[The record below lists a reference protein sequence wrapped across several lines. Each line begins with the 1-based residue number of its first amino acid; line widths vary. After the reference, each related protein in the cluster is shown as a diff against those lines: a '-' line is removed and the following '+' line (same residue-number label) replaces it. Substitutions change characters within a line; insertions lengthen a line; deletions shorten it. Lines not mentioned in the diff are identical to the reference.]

1 MKHEAIQV
9 TPHLFQLGVSRFPAY
24 LSMGEIGMII
34 EGGTGPTTDII
45 VSQIESL
52 GIDPT
57 SIKYI
62 ALTHTHAD
70 HVGGYPRL
78 RKLWPH
84 VKIIASPTAAKLL
97 QGENFVKEFLRS
109 DKMIGDIL
117 IEKGDIQKMPPDIDE
132 YRFDVDWI
140 VEEGDKI
147 DLGHGIVW
155 EVFSTP
161 GHSPCHISLF
171 EEKERHLVAGD
182 MTGFFDPK
190 TEEDVFWP
198 NYFQSLEF
206 YCESIKRMAE
216 VPAERVLLS
225 HNGVVHM
232 DVKTYM
238 KKALRATEAY
248 HQELVE
254 RLAHGEDIKAIS
266 SEKRDFVISLGPLA
280 YSNVIEILCNLLTK
294 NSQKESEK
302 APLDYQIE

>member
-1 MKHEAIQV
+1 MKHESIQV
-9 TPHLFQLGVSRFPAY
+9 TPHLFQLGVSSFPAY

-45 VSQIESL
+45 VSQVESL

-62 ALTHTHAD
+62 VLTHTHAD

-84 VKIIASPTAAKLL
+84 VKIVASPTAAKLL
-97 QGENFVKEFLRS
+97 QGENFVKEFMRA

-117 IEKGDIQKMPPDIDE
+117 IDKGEIQEMPQGIDE
-132 YRFDVDWI
+132 YIFEVDRI
-140 VEEGDKI
+140 VEDGEKI

-171 EEKERHLVAGD
+171 EEKEKHLVAGD
-182 MTGFFDPK
+182 MTGFFDPE

-198 NYFQSLEF
+198 NYFQSLEL
-206 YCESIKRMAE
+206 YCNSIKRMAA

-225 HNGVVHM
+225 HNGVVNM
-232 DVKTYM
+232 DAKTYM
-238 KKALRATEAY
+238 NKALRATEAY

-254 RLAHGEDIKAIS
+254 RLANGEDRKAIS

-280 YSNVIEILCNLLTK
+280 YSSVIEFLCNLLTK
-294 NSQKESEK
+294 NSQKENERGS
-302 APLDYQIE
+302 LDFQID

>member
-9 TPHLFQLGVSRFPAY
+9 TPHLFQLGVSSFPAY

-45 VSQIESL
+45 VSQVESL

-57 SIKYI
+57 KIKYI

-84 VKIIASPTAAKLL
+84 VKIVAGPTAAKIV
-97 QGENFVKEFLRS
+97 QGENFAKEFLRA

-117 IEKGDIQKMPPDIDE
+117 IDKGEIQEMPPDIDE
-132 YRFDVDWI
+132 YRFEVDRI
-140 VEEGDKI
+140 VEDGVKI

-155 EVFSTP
+155 KVFSTP
-161 GHSPCHISLF
+161 GHSPCHTSFF
-171 EEKERHLVAGD
+171 EEKEKILVAGD
-182 MTGFFDPK
+182 MTGFFDPE

-198 NYFQSLEF
+198 NYFQSLEL
-206 YCESIKRMAE
+206 YCGSIKRMAA
-216 VPAERVLLS
+216 VPAENVLLS
-225 HNGVVHM
+225 HNGVVKM
-232 DVKTYM
+232 DAKTYM
-238 KKALRATEAY
+238 HKALRATEAY

-254 RLAHGEDIKAIS
+254 RLANGEDRKAIN
-266 SEKRDFVISLGPLA
+266 SEKKDFVISLGPLA
-280 YSNVIEILCNLLTK
+280 YSNVIEFLCNLLTK
-294 NSQKESEK
+294 NSQRESEK
-302 APLDYQIE
+302 GSLDFQIE

>member
-9 TPHLFQLGVSRFPAY
+9 TPHLFQLGVSSFPAY

-45 VSQIESL
+45 VFQVESL

-62 ALTHTHAD
+62 VLTHTHAD

-84 VKIIASPTAAKLL
+84 VKIVAGPTAAKVV
-97 QGENFVKEFLRS
+97 QGENFVKEFERA

-117 IEKGDIQKMPPDIDE
+117 IDKGEIKEMPPGIDE
-132 YRFDVDWI
+132 YIFEVDRI

-171 EEKERHLVAGD
+171 EEKEKLLVAGD
-182 MTGFFDPK
+182 MTGFFDPE

-198 NYFQSLEF
+198 NYFQSLEL
-206 YCESIKRMAE
+206 YCDSIKRMAA

-225 HNGVVHM
+225 HNGVVNM
-232 DVKTYM
+232 DAKTYM
-238 KKALRATEAY
+238 RKAMRATEAY

-254 RLAHGEDIKAIS
+254 RLANGEDRKAIN

-280 YSNVIEILCNLLTK
+280 YSNVIEFLCNLLTK
-294 NSQKESEK
+294 NSQKENEK
-302 APLDYQIE
+302 GSLDFQTD

>member
-1 MKHEAIQV
+1 MKHEPKQI
-9 TPHLFQLGVSRFPAY
+9 TPHLFQLGVSSFPAY

-45 VSQIESL
+45 ISQVESL

-57 SIKYI
+57 RIKYI
-62 ALTHTHAD
+62 VLTHTHAD

-84 VKIIASPTAAKLL
+84 VKILAGQTAADLL
-97 QGENFVKEFLRS
+97 QGENFVKEFLRA

-117 IEKGDIQKMPPDIDE
+117 IEKGDIQEMPPDIDE
-132 YRFDVDWI
+132 YRFEVDRI

-147 DLGHGIVW
+147 DLGHGIIW

-171 EEKERHLVAGD
+171 EEKEKNLVAGD
-182 MTGFFDPK
+182 MTGFFDP
-190 TEEDVFWP
+190 EAEGDVFWP
-198 NYFQSLEF
+198 NYFHSLEL
-206 YCESIKRMAE
+206 YCSSIKRMAS
-216 VPAERVLLS
+216 VPAERILLS

-232 DVKTYM
+232 DPKTYM
-238 KKALRATEAY
+238 HKAMRATEAY
-248 HQELVE
+248 HQELLE
-254 RLAHGEDIKAIS
+254 RLANGEDRKAIS

-280 YSNVIEILCNLLTK
+280 YPNVIEFLCNLLTK

-302 APLDYQIE
+302 GSLDFQIE

>member
-1 MKHEAIQV
+1 MKHEPIQV
-9 TPHLFQLGVSRFPAY
+9 TPHLFQLGVSTFPAY

-45 VSQIESL
+45 VSQVESL
-52 GIDPT
+52 GIDPA

-62 ALTHTHAD
+62 TLTHTHAD
-70 HVGGYPRL
+70 HVGGCPRL

-84 VKIIASPTAAKLL
+84 VKIVAGPTAAKLV
-97 QGENFVKEFLRS
+97 QGENFTKEFLRA

-117 IEKGDIQKMPPDIDE
+117 IDKGEIQEMPPNIDE
-132 YRFDVDWI
+132 YTFEVDRV
-140 VEEGDKI
+140 VEEGEKI
-147 DLGHGIVW
+147 DLGQGIVW

-171 EEKERHLVAGD
+171 EEKEKNLVAGD
-182 MTGFFDPK
+182 MTGFFDPE

-198 NYFQSLEF
+198 NYFQSLEL
-206 YCESIKRMAE
+206 YCGSIKRMAT
-216 VPAERVLLS
+216 VPAERILLS
-225 HNGVVHM
+225 HNGVVNM
-232 DVKTYM
+232 DAKTYM
-238 KKALRATEAY
+238 NKALRATEAY

-254 RLAHGEDIKAIS
+254 RLANGEDRKAIS

-280 YSNVIEILCNLLTK
+280 YSNVIEFLCNLLTK

-302 APLDYQIE
+302 GSLDFQIN

>member
-1 MKHEAIQV
+1 MEHEPIQV
-9 TPHLFQLGVSRFPAY
+9 TPHLFQLGVSSFPAY
-24 LSMGEIGMII
+24 LSMGEVGMII

-45 VSQIESL
+45 VSQIEFL

-84 VKIIASPTAAKLL
+84 VKIVASPIAAKLV
-97 QGENFVKEFLRS
+97 QGENFIKEFIRA

-117 IEKGDIQKMPPDIDE
+117 IEKGEIKEIPPGIDE
-132 YRFDVDWI
+132 YRFDVDRT
-140 VEEGDKI
+140 VEDGEKI
-147 DLGHGIVW
+147 DLGYGIVW

-171 EEKERHLVAGD
+171 EEKEKHLVAGD
-182 MTGFFDPK
+182 MTGFFDPE

-198 NYFQSLEF
+198 NYFQSLEL
-206 YCESIKRMAE
+206 YCDSIKRMAAI
-216 VPAERVLLS
+216 PAERILLS
-225 HNGVVHM
+225 HNGVVNM
-232 DVKTYM
+232 DAKTYM
-238 KKALRATEAY
+238 YKALRATEAY

-254 RLAHGEDIKAIS
+254 RLASGEDRKAIS

-280 YSNVIEILCNLLTK
+280 YSNVIEFLCNLLTK
-294 NSQKESEK
+294 NSQKENEK
-302 APLDYQIE
+302 DSLDFQID

>member
-1 MKHEAIQV
+1 MEHEPIQV
-9 TPHLFQLGVSRFPAY
+9 TPHLFQLGVSTFPAY

-45 VSQIESL
+45 VSQIEFL

-84 VKIIASPTAAKLL
+84 VKIVASSTAAKLV
-97 QGENFVKEFLRS
+97 QGENFVKEFVRA

-117 IEKGDIQKMPPDIDE
+117 IEKGEIQEMPPGIDE
-132 YRFDVDWI
+132 YRFDVDRI
-140 VEEGDKI
+140 VEEGEKI

-155 EVFSTP
+155 EVYSTP

-171 EEKERHLVAGD
+171 EEKEKDLVAGD
-182 MTGFFDPK
+182 MTGFFDPE

-198 NYFQSLEF
+198 NYFQSLEL
-206 YCESIKRMAE
+206 YCDSIKRMAA
-216 VPAERVLLS
+216 VPAERILLS
-225 HNGVVHM
+225 HNGVVNM
-232 DVKTYM
+232 DAKTYM
-238 KKALRATEAY
+238 HKALGATEAY
-248 HQELVE
+248 HQELVK
-254 RLAHGEDIKAIS
+254 RLANGEDRKAIS
-266 SEKRDFVISLGPLA
+266 REKRDFVISLGPLA
-280 YSNVIEILCNLLTK
+280 YSNVIEFLCNLLTK
-294 NSQKESEK
+294 NSQKENEK
-302 APLDYQIE
+302 GSLDFQID